1 MAPHSTGGTAQPCAL
16 CGADVPHTASVSPRS
31 PCWDGLCLA
40 LCTVLAV
47 LCAWVMASPVPS
59 TAPHPMAEENMS
71 SEHRRRTQDVE
82 ALLYQL
88 QGHVL
93 H

>member
-1 MAPHSTGGTAQPCAL
+1 M
-16 CGADVPHTASVSPRS
+16 
-31 PCWDGLCLA
+31 A